1 MSSAVRAL
9 AFTAALLAA
18 LPAAL
23 PAASAP
29 PGTADQAQAL
39 EILKTSISYKT
50 TESAGQAT
58 MLAYANWLKG
68 ILVKAGYREADVTV
82 EPVAGTAFLI
92 ARLPGRDA
100 SRKPLVISGH
110 MDVVEARAED
120 WTRDPFTPVVEKGY
134 VFGRG
139 AADNKFDVSMV
150 VATLA
155 RLRAENWRP
164 GRDVILALSG
174 DEETLMRSTA
184 VLAQRL
190 KSADL
195 VLNADG
201 GGGELDASGKAVSYG
216 IQGAEK
222 TYADFTLLAV
232 DPGGHSSRPT
242 PGNPIYRLARAL
254 ERIEAH
260 RFPVQFNEI
269 TRASLAASGRDLQG
283 PTGEALR
290 RFSADPNDAAAAKVL
305 SDDPSWAPY
314 LRTTCVAT
322 LVSGGHASNAL
333 PQRASANVNCRI
345 FPGTPSA
352 SVLQVLKD
360 IVADPAITVTR
371 NDDGSIDSPPSPLRP
386 DVVRAVTKAVHAV
399 HPGLAVVPAQS
410 AGATDSMYFRAAGVP
425 SYGVSG
431 LFTRDDDTYAHG
443 LNERAPLAAIPGAL
457 VHWDSLIRDLGR

>member
-1 MSSAVRAL
+1 MRVL

-18 LPAAL
+18 APAV
-23 PAASAP
+23 AAS
-29 PGTADQAQAL
+29 PGPADQARAL
-39 EILKTSISYKT
+39 EILKTSISHRT
-50 TESAGQAT
+50 TESAGQAN
-58 MLAYANWLKG
+58 MLAYAGW
-68 ILVKAGYREADVTV
+68 IRDVLVKAGYSPSDIAV
-82 EPVAGTAFLI
+82 EPVAGTATLI
-92 ARLPGRDA
+92 ARLPGRDPA
-100 SRKPLVISGH
+100 RKPLVISGH
-110 MDVVEARAED
+110 MDVVDARAED
-120 WTRDPFTPVVEKGY
+120 WTRDPFTPVVENGY

-184 VLAQRL
+184 VLAQKLRG
-190 KSADL
+190 ADL

-201 GGGELDASGKAVSYG
+201 GGGELDASGKAISYG

-222 TYADFTLLAV
+222 TYADFTLEV
-232 DPGGHSSRPT
+232 TDPGGHSSRPT

-254 ERIEAH
+254 ERVEAH
-260 RFPVQFNEI
+260 RFPVQSNEI
-269 TRASLAASGRDLQG
+269 TLASLAASGRSLDG
-283 PTGEALR
+283 PTGDALR
-290 RFSADPNDAAAAKVL
+290 RFSANPADAEAAKIL

-360 IVADPAITVTR
+360 VVADPSIKVTR

-386 DVVRAVTKAVHAV
+386 DVVKAVTRAVHAV
-399 HPGLAVVPAQS
+399 HPGLAIVPAQS

-457 VHWDSLIRDLGR
+457 VHWDSLLRDLGR